1 MSDTVLSISQE
12 QRKTIAEKEQ
22 AHGRRSA
29 RGPVISVAVFI
40 VVMKHNQKEL
50 GGKGLFALLFHIVAH
65 H

>member
-22 AHGRRSA
+22 AP
-29 RGPVISVAVFI
+29 GPRHLRCCFYCCD
-40 VVMKHNQKEL
+40 KTNQKEL
-50 GGKGLFALLFHIVAH
+50 GGKGSFALLFHIVSH